1 MNTVAV
7 QLYSVREL
15 LQQDFEGTIRR
26 LAEMGYRSVET
37 ANIYGESPQHARAL
51 LDELGIRV
59 CAAHINFPL
68 SDSLNKV
75 IDTLGILGCEM
86 LVCPSLRPYFQDM
99 DGIQRACDV
108 LNETHAAI
116 QSAGLSLAY
125 HNHDFE
131 FQTIAGQYGL
141 LHLLDSL
148 DESIMLEVDVY
159 WLQVAGVDVLELLD
173 SLNERVNLLHLK
185 DGSGSKDAAMTALGT
200 GVMDIPSVIARSRA
214 AWHIVEIDRCDTD
227 MMTALQQ
234 SYHYLEGLNE

>member
-26 LAEMGYRSVET
+26 LSDIGYQAVET
-37 ANIYGESPQHARAL
+37 ASIYGESPQQAREL
-51 LDELGIRV
+51 FDELGIRV

-75 IDTLGILGCEM
+75 LDTLGVLGCDT
-86 LVCPSLRPYFQDM
+86 LVCPGLRPYFQDI
-99 DGIQRACDV
+99 DGIQRACDL

-131 FQTIAGQYGL
+131 LQTTAGQYGL
-141 LHLLDSL
+141 LHLLAGL

-159 WLQVAGVDVLELLD
+159 WLQVAGVHVLDVLD
-173 SLNERVNLLHLK
+173 SLGGRVKLLHLK
-185 DGSGSKDAAMTALGT
+185 DGSGNRDAAMTALGT
-200 GVMDIPSVIARSRA
+200 GVMDIPAVVAHSSA

-227 MMTALQQ
+227 MLTALEQ
-234 SYHYLEGLNE
+234 SYRYLEGLNE